1 MQPLEKNPNDPTPSR
16 FYYRWER
23 LLLTPYFRRII
34 HFGFPLFLIGLFGVF
49 YFSKAE
55 NIDMLKTSWRE
66 FKENSKNR
74 PEFLINFI
82 KINGAHQALLNEIRL
97 LIGVDL
103 PISSYDINLDKIKE
117 KIELLKEVKSV
128 NLYIN
133 ENIIYIQVQ
142 ARQPA
147 IYWLNGSDL
156 ELLDSEGVS
165 MRVVSNVRT
174 SLSLPLIAGVGANQS
189 IDEAMFIYANSKSF
203 SKEILGLV
211 RVGERRWDLI
221 LKNGKKI
228 MLPAEGLETA
238 FRKLIKGNSY
248 KKLSLGNFS
257 VLDLRN
263 LSRMMIR
270 QKAETNKAVEIKL
283 RSLEEGSI

>member
-16 FYYRWER
+16 FFYRWER

-49 YFSKAE
+49 YFSKVE

-103 PISSYDINLDKIKE
+103 PISSYDINLEKIKK
-117 KIELLKEVKSV
+117 KIQLLKEVKSV
-128 NLYIN
+128 NLYIT
-133 ENIIYIQVQ
+133 ENIIYIQVK

-147 IYWLNGSDL
+147 IYWLNSSGL
-156 ELLDSEGVS
+156 ELLDDDGVS
-165 MRVVSNVRT
+165 IKVVNDGRA
-174 SLSLPLIAGVGANQS
+174 SLSLPLIAGVGANRY
-189 IDEAMFIYANSKSF
+189 IDEAIFIYSKSKLF

-228 MLPAEGLETA
+228 MLPAEGLEIA
-238 FRKLIKGNSY
+238 FKKLIKENSY
-248 KKLSLGNFS
+248 KTLVSGNFS

-263 LSRMMIR
+263 LSRMVIR
-270 QKAETNKAVEIKL
+270 QKNNTNKAVEIKL
-283 RSLEEGSI
+283 RSLEEGAI